1 LRFGEVVRGQQM
13 VRAFA
18 PEPVAADV
26 MQGLLTVATSGPSAG
41 FSQGLELVVLQGPDQ
56 TARYWD
62 ASLPAEA
69 RATFPWPRLLD
80 ADVLVVLFT
89 RPDAYVARY
98 GEVDKA
104 STGLGGS
111 AGDWPVP
118 YWHVDAGMAAELL
131 LLAAVDAGLGALFF
145 GIFRRIDAIKAALGA
160 PPEAVPVGVIAV
172 GHPLAD
178 RPSRSAERGRRSID
192 DVVHRGR
199 W

>member
-104 STGLGGS
+104 STGLG
-111 AGDWPVP
+111 
-118 YWHVDAGMAAELL
+118 
-131 LLAAVDAGLGALFF
+131 ALFF